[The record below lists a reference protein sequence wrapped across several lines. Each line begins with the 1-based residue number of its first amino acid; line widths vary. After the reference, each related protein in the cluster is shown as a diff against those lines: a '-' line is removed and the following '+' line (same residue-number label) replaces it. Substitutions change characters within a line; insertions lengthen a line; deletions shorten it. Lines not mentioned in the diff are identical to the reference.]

1 MADRRLFTLACFAA
15 FVVMGTA
22 SSILGPTLPDLAA
35 SLALPLASAGI
46 LRAAQQIGMI
56 GAILAGGRLLDRFNP
71 RYAILP
77 GVLLMA
83 VGLVG
88 LIASGNLVI
97 ALAASAILGIGS
109 GLLNLGAN
117 VAIGALYESN
127 AAPVLAALH
136 TFFGLGLFGG
146 PLIAEWSMTR
156 QEHWQSAYIVSS
168 ILCAGLG
175 LLFARLSINIRSNT
189 LRGDVEQPTIR
200 PAVAWLPL
208 LPLILLLFLYNGAG
222 SGLADWLATHLQLVA
237 HTGVDTASQVTALYG
252 LAITAGRIISIEAL
266 RRLGNMSVLT
276 LAIGI
281 ATVGAAL
288 IVLGGAQVGMIA
300 AGVLMVGIGFAP
312 IYPTVI
318 AIGGQQQP
326 ENRGNVTGILAGLAA
341 IGGVFVPIIQGRIG
355 NGQNGG
361 MIVTLAAALIMIASL
376 AWIASDKTRHRRG
389 KRARDSR
396 DNVVIDLW

>member
-1 MADRRLFTLACFAA
+1 MADRRLFTLACFIA
-15 FVVMGTA
+15 FVVMGIV
-22 SSILGPTLPDLAA
+22 SSIVGPTLPDLAA
-35 SLALPLASAGI
+35 SFTLPLANAGI
-46 LRAAQQIGMI
+46 LRAAQQIGVI

-83 VGLVG
+83 VGLMG
-88 LIASGNLVI
+88 LTAGGSLVI
-97 ALAASAILGIGS
+97 ALAASVILGIGS

-117 VAIGALYESN
+117 VAIGALYQSN

-136 TFFGLGLFGG
+136 AFFGLGLFGG

-156 QEHWQSAYIVSS
+156 QEHWQSAYTVSS
-168 ILCAGLG
+168 ILCIGLG
-175 LLFARLSINIRSNT
+175 LLFARLSISIQSNA
-189 LRGDVEQPTIR
+189 LRDDAEQPAIR
-200 PAVAWLPL
+200 PAVAWLRL

-237 HTGVDTASQVTALYG
+237 SAGVDTASQVTALYG

-266 RRLGNMSVLT
+266 RRFGNMSVLT

-288 IVLGGAQVGMIA
+288 IVLGNAQVGLIT

-326 ENRGNVTGILAGLAA
+326 ENRGTITGILAGLAA
-341 IGGVFVPIIQGRIG
+341 IGGVFVPVVQGWIG

-361 MIVTLAAALIMIASL
+361 MIVTLIATLIMVASL
-376 AWIASDKTRHRRG
+376 AWIASG
-389 KRARDSR
+389 KPRQR
-396 DNVVIDLW
+396 LE